1 MLSSN
6 AFQCFNLPLDIYVE
20 NWENLFLVLNDDH
33 VAISIRVRLVQLTVE
48 VPGDLVFAS
57 LVWIPEHHSDQEQ
70 ILAVDLG
77 DVRELGEVDP
87 VAVSKSLALG
97 QEKTLVHD

>member
-6 AFQCFNLPLDIYVE
+6 VFQCFNLPLDIDME

-33 VAISIRVRLVQLTVE
+33 VTISIRVRLVQLTVE
-48 VPGDLVFAS
+48 IPGDLVFAS